1 MLMAKKNTDSGKA
14 VYKRNVAKRVEDFRY
29 LSHRIIEFANRGI
42 PKVEFLHEILNI
54 LHEFS
59 GCDGVDLWLRETD
72 YYFHGAINRDSDF
85 SIIYDSLAK
94 KDYEDGKSAP

>member
-59 GCDGVDLWLRETD
+59 G
-72 YYFHGAINRDSDF
+72 
-85 SIIYDSLAK
+85 SLIFVFCFIVTRKQYA
-94 KDYEDGKSAP
+94 Y